1 MTIKQSEIWIV
12 NLDPTIGTEIN
23 KTRPCVVIGD
33 DVIGR
38 LKSKTILPLTGWNE
52 NYVSVPWMIKCE
64 PDNANNLTKTSS
76 IDAFQIRNLSTKR
89 FIKKVGEIDDT
100 LLFKVHSVV
109 AQTLSVKYRLVQA

>member
-23 KTRPCVVIGD
+23 KKRPCVVIGD
-33 DVIGR
+33 DTIGK
-38 LKSKTILPLTGWNE
+38 LKSKTVLPLTGWSDSYTN
-52 NYVSVPWMIKCE
+52 VPWMVKCK
-64 PDNANNLTKTSS
+64 PDRLNNLAKVSS

-89 FIKKVGEIDDT
+89 FVKKVGEIDNE

-109 AQTLSVKYRLVQA
+109 AKTLLVKYRLVRV